1 MLEIILIRH
10 GQTDW
15 NRDRRVMGRRPVP
28 LNARGRAEAR
38 RVARHLKKVPLD
50 AIFTSPMLRAVETA
64 QSLVDGRGLK
74 IRLTADLAE
83 IDYGL
88 WVGKTF
94 EEVMKEEAYAV
105 YHRTPRRAHPPG
117 GEKMTEVLRRAV
129 GFIEGLKKKYRKG
142 RIAVVSHAD
151 VIKTIL
157 VHYLGMD
164 LNNLQKFRIDNTSVS
179 LLWFQKGHARIMAVN
194 CPTVPAKLFGPT
206 DQVYAKIVRRIGLKK
221 SRR

>member
-15 NRDRRVMGRRPVP
+15 NRDRRIMGHRPVP
-28 LNARGRAEAR
+28 LNPRG
-38 RVARHLKKVPLD
+38 RVARHLKKIPLD

-64 QSLVDGRGLK
+64 EFLIGERGLK

-94 EEVMKEEAYAV
+94 DEVMEEEAYTV
-105 YHRTPRRAHPPG
+105 YHRTPRHAHPPG
-117 GEKMTEVLRRAV
+117 GEKMTEVRRRAV
-129 GFIEGLKKKYRKG
+129 GFIEGLRGKYQKG

-164 LNNLQKFRIDNTSVS
+164 LNYLQKFRIDNTSLS
-179 LLWFQKGHARIMAVN
+179 LLWFQKNISRVMAVN
-194 CPTVPAKLFGPT
+194 CPTVPKKLFSPT
-206 DQVYAKIVRRIGLKK
+206 DQVHAKVVRRGGPRKGP
-221 SRR
+221 R